1 MHTKRRTH
9 YSGGSPPAATF
20 NLPLLSARARI
31 ESVTGSSEPP
41 MCSAEGSYRSPYY
54 VTSVSNSATPRAGGG
69 LSAPRVSATIGNVTD
84 RYRHQA
90 GPGFAADYKQ
100 VQDSQMAASQGAS
113 VAMHRRQCL
122 SEDSNPPL
130 SLSRVLFQASAKNGG
145 DMSGGLGG
153 TAGNAAAQHGAV
165 IDVHRY
171 PHIRA
176 PSLRPKIKWEDTR
189 AEYA

>member
-1 MHTKRRTH
+1 
-9 YSGGSPPAATF
+9 
-20 NLPLLSARARI
+20 
-31 ESVTGSSEPP
+31 
-41 MCSAEGSYRSPYY
+41 
-54 VTSVSNSATPRAGGG
+54 
-69 LSAPRVSATIGNVTD
+69 
-84 RYRHQA
+84 
-90 GPGFAADYKQ
+90 
-100 VQDSQMAASQGAS
+100 MAASQGAS

-171 PHIRA
+171 PHIRV
-176 PSLRPKIKWEDTR
+176 PSLRPKIQWEDTR

>member
-1 MHTKRRTH
+1 MHTKRRTN

-41 MCSAEGSYRSPYY
+41 KCSADGSYRSPYF
-54 VTSVSNSATPRAGGG
+54 VTSVSNSATPRAGGA
-69 LSAPRVSATIGNVTD
+69 LSAQRVSATIGNVTD

-100 VQDSQMAASQGAS
+100 VQDSQMAASQGTS
-113 VAMHRRQCL
+113 VAMHHRQCL

-130 SLSRVLFQASAKNGG
+130 SLSRALFEASTKNGG
-145 DMSGGLGG
+145 DVSGLGR
-153 TAGNAAAQHGAV
+153 TAGSAPAQHSAV
-165 IDVHRY
+165 VDVHRY
-171 PHIRA
+171 PHNRV
-176 PSLRPKIKWEDTR
+176 PSLRPKIQWEDTR